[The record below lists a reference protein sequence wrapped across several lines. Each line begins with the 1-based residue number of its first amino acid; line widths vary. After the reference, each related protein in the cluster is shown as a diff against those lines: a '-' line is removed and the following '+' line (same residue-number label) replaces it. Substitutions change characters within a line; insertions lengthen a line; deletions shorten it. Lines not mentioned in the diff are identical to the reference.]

1 MDWMS
6 RLSAASN
13 IIISSIILHTSFRMV
28 CWPPYCPMYYTCEYY
43 NAYVYF
49 CLYIEKSPRSVDTE
63 RGNGYNTYRV
73 RPKRSAVYKY
83 VFSLIKGVTVLWQ
96 QGGYLCR
103 NFMIVIVS
111 ISCLSARMSAIINSS
126 ILHTS
131 FRMVCWPPLALGI
144 ILVNIIMLR

>member
-1 MDWMS
+1 M
-6 RLSAASN
+6 N
-13 IIISSIILHTSFRMV
+13 GQH
-28 CWPPYCPMYYTCEYY
+28 
-43 NAYVYF
+43 
-49 CLYIEKSPRSVDTE
+49 
-63 RGNGYNTYRV
+63 GYNTYRV

-103 NFMIVIVS
+103 NFMLVIVS

-131 FRMVCWPPLALGI
+131 FRRVC
-144 ILVNIIMLR
+144 

>member
-1 MDWMS
+1 MI
-6 RLSAASN
+6 A
-13 IIISSIILHTSFRMV
+13 HK
-28 CWPPYCPMYYTCEYY
+28 
-43 NAYVYF
+43 
-49 CLYIEKSPRSVDTE
+49 KSPQSVDTE
-63 RGNGYNTYRV
+63 RGNRYNTYRV

-103 NFMIVIVS
+103 NFMIVIDS

-131 FRMVCWPPLALGI
+131 FRMVC
-144 ILVNIIMLR
+144 

>member
-1 MDWMS
+1 MI
-6 RLSAASN
+6 A
-13 IIISSIILHTSFRMV
+13 HK
-28 CWPPYCPMYYTCEYY
+28 
-43 NAYVYF
+43 
-49 CLYIEKSPRSVDTE
+49 KSPQSVDTE

-131 FRMVCWPPLALGI
+131 FRMVC
-144 ILVNIIMLR
+144 

>member
-1 MDWMS
+1 MS
-6 RLSAASN
+6 AGRLFFSDRYGYRFYVTPQRN
-13 IIISSIILHTSFRMV
+13 KKHDNQLNHTSHLLSESV
-28 CWPPYCPMYYTCEYY
+28 LTAACPVYYTCRYY

-63 RGNGYNTYRV
+63 RGNRYNTYRV

-111 ISCLSARMSAIINSS
+111 ISCLSARISAIINSN
-126 ILHTS
+126 IFHTS
-131 FRMVCWPPLALGI
+131 FRRVC
-144 ILVNIIMLR
+144 

>member
-1 MDWMS
+1 MKRRAAGRPQAGQFLPVPRGGTSSVVEDYTS
-6 RLSAASN
+6 LS
-13 IIISSIILHTSFRMV
+13 HSFRAIEAYTAER
-28 CWPPYCPMYYTCEYY
+28 CFPYK
-43 NAYVYF
+43 
-49 CLYIEKSPRSVDTE
+49 KSPPQSVDTE

-131 FRMVCWPPLALGI
+131 FRMVC
-144 ILVNIIMLR
+144 

>member
-1 MDWMS
+1 MGDEAKSLASEARRS
-6 RLSAASN
+6 RSERDADRLCRTESLPLIPTIKAWWWDSEKRQKLLQH
-13 IIISSIILHTSFRMV
+13 IK
-28 CWPPYCPMYYTCEYY
+28 
-43 NAYVYF
+43 
-49 CLYIEKSPRSVDTE
+49 KSPRSVDTE
-63 RGNGYNTYRV
+63 RGNEYNTYRV

-131 FRMVCWPPLALGI
+131 FRMVC
-144 ILVNIIMLR
+144 